1 MADELYLPQV
11 DYTSRDYTAIRADLI
26 SLIPNFAPNW
36 TSRESTDFGI
46 VLLELF
52 SYIGDVLNYNI
63 DRAANEAFIN
73 TATQRETVLQ
83 LSRLLNYIPTES
95 NPASG
100 SVTLS
105 NTTNNPIQLYGTNT
119 KTTNS
124 PAVFTTKSDGINP
137 SVSFTLDKDVF
148 ISAAVGT
155 TPTTITATVTQGS
168 YISSPGESVG
178 TSDGTA
184 NQEFTLANTGV
195 MPDSTFVLTVGG
207 AAYTR
212 VAYTIDYGQYDSVYS
227 LYTNG
232 DGITRIKFG
241 DGTSGRIPPNGSA
254 IVALY
259 RYSNTAGTLG
269 NIGAS
274 YLTESSV
281 PGITVT
287 NDAAFSGG
295 VDPETTDSIR
305 VNAPLSLRST
315 NRPVSLKDYSN
326 LAIQVAGVLKAN
338 AIASNFN
345 SVVLYIGASGGAASS
360 TALKTNVSNYFKGKT
375 PPGTTLSVQDF
386 TPSYPFIKITV
397 TVLSQY
403 NAVNVG
409 NAVSKALY
417 TLLAYDNVTFND
429 AITQG
434 DIYSAVKAVDGVSF
448 LTINDMQKFTSI
460 YSGTATVGTASAGTT
475 AVKVINNS
483 GIWTSPT
490 SKISAVNGNT
500 ADSRVGLNISALNT
514 IYSSAIAA
522 SNSTTVIVG
531 TTSNIPVNSVVNGT
545 GIVTG
550 ATVTTTPT
558 IVNATSATITGT
570 GTGGASTITLS
581 ATTGVQVGMSISG
594 SGVATAATIVSIASL
609 VATVSAPNATTVSGN
624 MTIQGTSLTLSAT
637 TSAAINSGQATNA
650 VTVTTSNS
658 TDLILATT
666 ATNTTLPTF
675 SANDV
680 ITIENSVGS
689 VSDLTFN
696 INEIPIL
703 SENYIKVVT
712 TGGS

>member
-1 MADELYLPQV
+1 
-11 DYTSRDYTAIRADLI
+11 
-26 SLIPNFAPNW
+26 
-36 TSRESTDFGI
+36 
-46 VLLELF
+46 
-52 SYIGDVLNYNI
+52 
-63 DRAANEAFIN
+63 
-73 TATQRETVLQ
+73 
-83 LSRLLNYIPTES
+83 
-95 NPASG
+95 
-100 SVTLS
+100 
-105 NTTNNPIQLYGTNT
+105 
-119 KTTNS
+119 
-124 PAVFTTKSDGINP
+124 
-137 SVSFTLDKDVF
+137 
-148 ISAAVGT
+148 
-155 TPTTITATVTQGS
+155 
-168 YISSPGESVG
+168 
-178 TSDGTA
+178 
-184 NQEFTLANTGV
+184 

-254 IVALY
+254 IVAFY

-269 NIGAS
+269 NIGAD

-287 NDAAFSGG
+287 NPAAFSGG

-500 ADSRVGLNISALNT
+500 ADSRVGTTITSLNT
-514 IYSSAIAA
+514 IGGSA
-522 SNSTTVIVG
+522 SPFSMVG
-531 TTSNIPVNSVVNGT
+531 TSTNTTINIGTATNIPSG
-545 GIVTG
+545 
-550 ATVTTTPT
+550 
-558 IVNATSATITGT
+558 SLITGT
-570 GTGGASTITLS
+570 GVGTGASITSTTALTVTATPTVGAS
-581 ATTGVQVGMSISG
+581 GTTVVTVSTTGVLVGMSVTAASGIAANTVVTAIG
-594 SGVATAATIVSIASL
+594 SGTVTLSVATIASEVSVVL
-609 VATVSAPNATTVSGN
+609 TFTGATATVSVANSGTVSGTG
-624 MTIQGTSLTLSAT
+624 TI
-637 TSAAINSGQATNA
+637 
-650 VTVTTSNS
+650 TTSNS
-658 TDLILATT
+658 TDLILGSAQ
-666 ATNTTLPTF
+666 TF
-675 SANDV
+675 ASSDV